1 MRIASF
7 LVGTF
12 FILFIGAIFAV
23 PFGNPADLPPKGSI
37 EMSANL
43 SKQFLF
49 TKNDAYSNKYV
60 AHQLFLRLGYTPY
73 KWIMLSGYLGGSDAD
88 WHWKP
93 NQIPDEIFLDGSWE
107 LAPGAGI
114 KILPPVKFSGGGFKW
129 HIFAEAKY
137 IFLRSRYSEYTLPSG
152 LWRLKMTSHINQFEI
167 GGFIAGYYRK
177 FKLSL
182 YGGLSGRYISA
193 SAKYTAFSSQ
203 NKVYKDEMLMGTS
216 FGNQNILTMA
226 FFPIIGVNWHL
237 SDNLALDVEASLL
250 NLEKSGPL
258 VGLSLGISN
267 YK

>member
-1 MRIASF
+1 MKIASF
-7 LVGTF
+7 LIGICIIFAGT
-12 FILFIGAIFAV
+12 IFAV
-23 PFGNPADLPPKGSI
+23 PFGNPADLPPKGKI
-37 EMSANL
+37 EISANV

-49 TKNDAYSNKYV
+49 TRNDAYSNKYV
-60 AHQLFLRLGYTPY
+60 AHQLFLKLGYTPF

-107 LAPGAGI
+107 LTPGAEI

-137 IFLRSRYSEYTLPSG
+137 LFLRSRYPEYTLPSG
-152 LWRLKMTSHINQFEI
+152 LWRLKMISKINQFEM
-167 GGFIAGYYRK
+167 GGFVVGYYRK
-177 FKLSL
+177 FDISV
-182 YGGLSGRYISA
+182 YGGLCGRYVSA
-193 SAKYTAFSSQ
+193 DAVYTATSFQGS
-203 NKVYKDEMLMGTS
+203 VYKDVMMMGSS
-216 FGNQNILTMA
+216 FGNQSILTMA
-226 FFPIIGVNWHL
+226 FFPIIGLNWHL
-237 SDNLALDVEASLL
+237 SDNLALDFEASLL